1 MSKTG
6 LEIKKLTVETEGK
19 TIVKGLSLTV
29 APGSIHTLMGPNGC
43 GKSTLCLALTGHP
56 HYTITGG
63 DIILNGQSL
72 LNQDATA
79 RSLSGLML
87 AWQHPISLPGIKI
100 SPFLRQVVNAHRT
113 AQKKKPYSVS
123 EFIQFLRLKMQQLD
137 MKTTFAQRS
146 VNDGLSGGEK
156 KRLEMLMAL
165 LIEPKILILDEI
177 DSGLDIDAIK
187 IVAKQIKLLAQ
198 AGTGILIITHYHRLL
213 DYLKPDRVHV
223 ILDGQIVKEGGNE
236 LALEL
241 ERTSY
246 EAIAHV

>member
-1 MSKTG
+1 MSKAG
-6 LEIKKLTVETEGK
+6 LEINNLTVETEGK
-19 TIVKGLSLTV
+19 IIVKGLSLNI

-63 DIILNGQSL
+63 NVVLNGKSL
-72 LNQDATA
+72 LAQNATERA
-79 RSLSGLML
+79 LSGLML

-100 SPFLRQVVNAHRT
+100 SPFLRQVVNAHRV
-113 AQKKKPYSVS
+113 ARHENPYSVS
-123 EFIQFLRLKMQQLD
+123 EFIQHLRRLMQQLD

-165 LIEPKILILDEI
+165 LIEPKVLILDEI

-187 IVAKQIKLLAQ
+187 IVAQQLKLLAK

-213 DYLKPDRVHV
+213 DYIKPDRVHV
-223 ILDGQIVKEGGNE
+223 ILEGQIVREGGNE

-246 EAIAHV
+246 EAISHV